1 MARDI
6 TSALNTEFNT
16 NSIRPFYAVTLDFET
31 DPIRLWTGTGTI
43 SFGGNSF
50 TGGGNILGL
59 STASETGQIQANGST
74 ITLSGIPSDL
84 ISAALN
90 FNYQS
95 RDATIHFGALDSS
108 NAVISDPFI
117 IFKGFMDI
125 MTITDDAET
134 ATIAL
139 TVENRL
145 IRLESSK
152 IRRFTSEDQKID
164 FPDDLG
170 LDLVADL
177 QDKEIVW
184 GR

>member
-1 MARDI
+1 MTRDI

-16 NSIRPFYAVTLDFET
+16 SSVRPFYAVTLDFET
-31 DPIRLWTGTGTI
+31 DVIRLWTGTGTI
-43 SFGGNSF
+43 TFGGVSYV
-50 TGGGNILGL
+50 GGANILGV
-59 STASETGQIQANGST
+59 STATETGQIQANGST
-74 ITLSGIPSDL
+74 LTLSGVPSDL

-108 NAVISDPFI
+108 NAVIADPFV

-125 MTITDDAET
+125 MTITDDAES
-134 ATIAL
+134 ATINL

>member
-1 MARDI
+1 MSRNI
-6 TSALNTEFNT
+6 TNALDTEFNT
-16 NSIRPFYAVTLDFET
+16 NSIKPFYAITLDFET
-31 DPIRLWTGTGTI
+31 DVIRLWTGTGTI
-43 SFGGNSF
+43 TFGGVSYV
-50 TGGGNILGL
+50 GGGNIL
-59 STASETGQIQANGST
+59 SVSSATETGQIQANGST
-74 ITLSGIPSDL
+74 VTLSGIPSDL

-95 RDATIHFGALDSS
+95 RDATIHFGALDSN
-108 NAVISDPFI
+108 NAVIADPFI
-117 IFKGFMDI
+117 IFKGFMDV
-125 MTITDDAET
+125 MTITDDAES
-134 ATIAL
+134 ATINL

>member
-16 NSIRPFYAVTLDFET
+16 NSIRPFYAITLDFET

-74 ITLSGIPSDL
+74 ITLSGISSDL

-108 NAVISDPFI
+108 NAIISDPFI

-164 FPDDLG
+164 FPEDLG